1 MEKTVTGILTAFFN
15 VGEGKRSSIEW
26 LKELKEMTTEAK
38 RELADAI
45 CAFTGDTIKV

>member
-15 VGEGKRSSIEW
+15 VGDGKRSSIEW
-26 LKELKEMTTEAK
+26 LSELKQMSIEEK